1 MRRTDGG
8 VALVVVLMAMLLM
21 TALGTALVM
30 TTSAETMI
38 AANYRSAQQ
47 GAYAAD
53 AGLRRALVDLQ
64 PLRDWTPVLSG
75 ASRSTFTDGA
85 PSGTRT
91 LPGGWNVDLNL
102 VLNLANCAKT
112 TACSSADMDRVAAD
126 RPWGAGN
133 PRWQLYAYGRLANLW
148 PPGALGAQA
157 PAGAIDSP
165 FFVVV
170 LVADAGD
177 GFLALRAE
185 AFGPRGAHHRV
196 DATVARDALT
206 AELHVLSWRQI
217 R

>member
-75 ASRSTFTDGA
+75 ASRSTFTDA
-85 PSGTRT
+85 P
-91 LPGGWNVDLNL
+91 PIDLNL

-112 TACSSADMDRVAAD
+112 TACSSADMDRVTAD

-133 PRWQLYAYGRLANLW
+133 PRWQLYAYGKLANLW
-148 PPGALGAQA
+148 PPGAQT
-157 PAGAIDSP
+157 PAGVIDSP
-165 FFVVV
+165 FSVVV

-185 AFGPRGAHHRV
+185 AFGPRGAHRRV
-196 DATVARDALT
+196 DATVVRDALT
-206 AELHVLSWRQI
+206 ARLRMLSWRQI